1 MASFPGKIGWKR
13 QRKRENKNYRSILFL
28 PDVEQKIPKKIA
40 KKFKKLI
47 NIVMASFQ
55 AKIGWKWMRKSES
68 KNYRSVPFL
77 PEAEQK
83 IPKKQQ
89 KNSKN

>member
-1 MASFPGKIGWKR
+1 MASFPGKIDWKR
-13 QRKRENKNYRSILFL
+13 QRKREKKNYRFVS
-28 PDVEQKIPKKIA
+28 
-40 KKFKKLI
+40 
-47 NIVMASFQ
+47 
-55 AKIGWKWMRKSES
+55 
-68 KNYRSVPFL
+68 FL